1 MKSYYVLAMGRT
13 KTVVSKTTAGKAK
26 SIMRMHGVHT
36 YRITNEPGLY
46 TEITF
51 TKNGMYMGTY
61 FTKSHR
67 LIHFRWSAQ

>member
-1 MKSYYVLAMGRT
+1 MKSYYVLAMGCT
-13 KTVVSKTTAGKAK
+13 QTVVSNITAGKAK

-36 YRITNEPGLY
+36 YSIISEPGLY

-51 TKNGMYMGTY
+51 SKDGMYMGTY

-67 LIHFRWSAQ
+67 LIHWSA

>member
-1 MKSYYVLAMGRT
+1 MKSHYVLVLGYT

-36 YRITNEPGLY
+36 YHITNGPGLY

-61 FTKSHR
+61 FTKSR
-67 LIHFRWSAQ
+67 QLIHWSA

>member
-1 MKSYYVLAMGRT
+1 MKSYYVLTMGYT
-13 KTVVSKTTAGKAK
+13 QIVVSNITAGKAK
-26 SIMRMHGVHT
+26 SIMRMYGVHT
-36 YRITNEPGLY
+36 YRIIPEPGLY

>member
-1 MKSYYVLAMGRT
+1 MKSYYVLTMGYT
-13 KTVVSKTTAGKAK
+13 KIVVSNITAGKAK
-26 SIMRMHGVHT
+26 SIMRMYGVHT
-36 YRITNEPGLY
+36 YHITKEPGLY

>member
-1 MKSYYVLAMGRT
+1 MKSYYVLAMGRI
-13 KTVVSKTTAGKAK
+13 KAAVSNITAGKAK

-36 YRITNEPGLY
+36 YRIIPEPGLY

-67 LIHFRWSAQ
+67 LIHWGAK

>member
-1 MKSYYVLAMGRT
+1 MKSYYVSVVGRT
-13 KTVVSKTTAGKAK
+13 RKVVSNITAGKAK
-26 SIMRMHGVHT
+26 SIMRMYGVHT
-36 YRITNEPGLY
+36 YCIIKEPGMY

-67 LIHFRWSAQ
+67 LIHWSA

>member
-1 MKSYYVLAMGRT
+1 MKSYYVLTMGCT
-13 KTVVSKTTAGKAK
+13 QTVVSNITAGKAK

-36 YRITNEPGLY
+36 YRIIPEPGLY

-51 TKNGMYMGTY
+51 SKDGMYMGTY

-67 LIHFRWSAQ
+67 LIHWSA